1 MLLRHVVHTI
11 VIHQL
16 LLLRLVCVDFICQP
30 VSREVVACNVV
41 VCAAVV
47 CSCDDQRHASAGGTQ
62 KIVVF
67 VPACVLTQAVC

>member
-1 MLLRHVVHTI
+1 
-11 VIHQL
+11 
-16 LLLRLVCVDFICQP
+16 
-30 VSREVVACNVV
+30 VACNVV

-62 KIVVF
+62 VVF